1 MIVTAAGIDRI
12 KIANADASGHGAQ
25 FVVWLYLQV
34 DEGGTLTGQELV
46 VSLPYDPTMTF
57 DDLASQAFERA
68 TINAVSRWR
77 YDPQVRNGEPV
88 MFRGATTQLVYSL
101 DG

>member
-1 MIVTAAGIDRI
+1 MNVTAAGIDRI
-12 KIANADASGHGAQ
+12 KVANADASGHGAQ
-25 FVVWLYLQV
+25 FVIWLYLQV

-68 TINAVSRWR
+68 HAMLRACCEMDRSMWWKQFNRSLAPLPEWTTG
-77 YDPQVRNGEPV
+77 PQ
-88 MFRGATTQLVYSL
+88 
-101 DG
+101 